1 MHTQLVGEGLRI
13 LAFPCNQFGG
23 QEPWP
28 ESEIKNF
35 VTMKYGVQFDMFAKI
50 HVNGSDAHPLYK
62 FLKDRLGGTLIS
74 AIKWNFSKFLVNR
87 EGQPVKRY
95 SPTTAPLDIEGDI
108 LELLR
113 KK

>member
-1 MHTQLVGEGLRI
+1 MSSSSSSGNSIYDFTARDIDGNEVSLEKYRGHTR
-13 LAFPCNQFGG
+13 
-23 QEPWP
+23 
-28 ESEIKNF
+28 
-35 VTMKYGVQFDMFAKI
+35 
-50 HVNGSDAHPLYK
+50 
-62 FLKDRLGGTLIS
+62 S
-74 AIKWNFSKFLVNR
+74 AVKWNFSKFLVDR